1 MKIKF
6 EAGSYN
12 YDGKAI
18 RSIARYK
25 EMGSGWEMEMV
36 LVNISKKYDKPEEA
50 AMLAKMDIDIAK
62 QKALDNRGTITIDH
76 HLVAVGYSRLDEK
89 TEERI

>member
-1 MKIKF
+1 VRIKF

-18 RSIARYK
+18 RSIGRYR
-25 EMGSGWEMEMV
+25 ETPEGWVIDMV
-36 LVNISKKYDKPEEA
+36 LVNIAHSYDKPDEA
-50 AMLAKMDIDIAK
+50 AMLAKMDIDIAY
-62 QKALDNRGTITIDH
+62 QKALDNQGQITVDH
-76 HLVAVGYSRLDEK
+76 HLAAVGYSKLEEQ

>member
-1 MKIKF
+1 MRIKF

-25 EMGSGWEMEMV
+25 EMGSGWEIEMV
-36 LVNISKKYDKPEEA
+36 LVNISQKYEKPEQCFFRFFQTE
-50 AMLAKMDIDIAK
+50 
-62 QKALDNRGTITIDH
+62 RP
-76 HLVAVGYSRLDEK
+76 
-89 TEERI
+89 EERYQRDEHSA